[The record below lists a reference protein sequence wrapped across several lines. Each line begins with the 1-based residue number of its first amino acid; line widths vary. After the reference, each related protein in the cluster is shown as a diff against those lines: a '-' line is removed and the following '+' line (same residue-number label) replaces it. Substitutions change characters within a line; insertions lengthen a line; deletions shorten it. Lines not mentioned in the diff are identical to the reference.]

1 MDSWCGSGQ
10 DVDRRSWAL
19 SEKWDMSPAV
29 VGIKDPGLVWGA
41 DLLLCPV
48 RDPGST
54 ANELQERRDEGSEG
68 GWWAGAGTPP
78 EGARGLRLVMSAA
91 HSSPSL
97 DTVPIIPYMPKQSV
111 GGSSEVKRLHFR
123 KNLEGRVGECP
134 VTRGTAGR
142 GVVGR
147 RWAGLLSSHRALCWG
162 TVKGR

>member
-1 MDSWCGSGQ
+1 
-10 DVDRRSWAL
+10 
-19 SEKWDMSPAV
+19 MSPAV
-29 VGIKDPGLVWGA
+29 AGIKDTGLVWRA
-41 DLLLCPV
+41 DLLPCPV

-68 GWWAGAGTPP
+68 GWRVGPGTPP
-78 EGARGLRLVMSAA
+78 EGARGLRLVMSAP

-97 DTVPIIPYMPKQSV
+97 DTVPIVLYMPEQSV

-123 KNLEGRVGECP
+123 KNLEGRVGEGP

-147 RWAGLLSSHRALCWG
+147 RWVGLLSSHRAWCWG

>member
-1 MDSWCGSGQ
+1 M
-10 DVDRRSWAL
+10 DRRSWAL
-19 SEKWDMSPAV
+19 SEKGDMSPAV
-29 VGIKDPGLVWGA
+29 AGIKDPGLVWRA

-97 DTVPIIPYMPKQSV
+97 DTVPIIPYMPEQSV
-111 GGSSEVKRLHFR
+111 GDSSEVNGCISERTWKEEWE
-123 KNLEGRVGECP
+123 NAPSSGAQPAEAWWAGDGRVCSALTGLC
-134 VTRGTAGR
+134 AG
-142 GVVGR
+142 GQ
-147 RWAGLLSSHRALCWG
+147 
-162 TVKGR
+162 